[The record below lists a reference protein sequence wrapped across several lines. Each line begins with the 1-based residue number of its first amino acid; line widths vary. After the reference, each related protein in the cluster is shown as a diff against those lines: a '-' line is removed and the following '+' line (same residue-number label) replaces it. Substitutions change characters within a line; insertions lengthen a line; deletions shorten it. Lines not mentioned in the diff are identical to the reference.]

1 MRNKIVH
8 TVFSTALA
16 LLLMISS
23 VAPEWI
29 HQFSGHQDTQ
39 HTNEVGLQ
47 FEGQHHHCAFLTFV
61 PSVFIKV
68 AAIYIPYISDY
79 KTANYQRYSSQAY
92 NRILFHSSL
101 LRGPPSSI

>member
-8 TVFSTALA
+8 SVFSAALA

-23 VAPEWI
+23 VAPDWI

-39 HTNEVGLQ
+39 HKNEIGFQ
-47 FEGQHHHCAFLTFV
+47 FENQHHHCAFLQFV

-68 AAIYIPYISDY
+68 AAIYIPFVSAYII
-79 KTANYQRYSSQAY
+79 ANYQIYSSQEP
-92 NRILFHSSL
+92 NRLLFHTGL

>member
-1 MRNKIVH
+1 MQNKIVH
-8 TVFSTALA
+8 TLYSAALA

-39 HTNEVGLQ
+39 HTNEIGFQ
-47 FEGQHHHCAFLTFV
+47 FENQHHHCAFLTFV

-68 AAIYIPYISDY
+68 AAIYIPFVSDHLI
-79 KTANYQRYSSQAY
+79 ANYQIYSSQAY
-92 NRILFHSSL
+92 NRILSHSSL